1 MGVLPPRSAHALPK
15 CLADLMTDTSS
26 EIADFYPT
34 DFAIDLN
41 GKTPPNP
48 DPDSEPKPKPK
59 PNPSLNPNPN
69 PTPNPHPNPNLGT
82 DPRHYPSPGKKFA
95 WQAVVLLPFIDEARC
110 NPMRW
115 PCNPT

>member
-69 PTPNPHPNPNLGT
+69 PKPNPHPNPNLGT
-82 DPRHYPSPGKKFA
+82 DPRH
-95 WQAVVLLPFIDEARC
+95 
-110 NPMRW
+110 
-115 PCNPT
+115 

>member
-41 GKTPPNP
+41 GKTPNPN
-48 DPDSEPKPKPK
+48 PDSEPKPKPK

-69 PTPNPHPNPNLGT
+69 PKPNPHPNPSHLHA
-82 DPRHYPSPGKKFA
+82 DREA
-95 WQAVVLLPFIDEARC
+95 DEAEDREAEDVLLARV
-110 NPMRW
+110 RVRG
-115 PCNPT
+115 